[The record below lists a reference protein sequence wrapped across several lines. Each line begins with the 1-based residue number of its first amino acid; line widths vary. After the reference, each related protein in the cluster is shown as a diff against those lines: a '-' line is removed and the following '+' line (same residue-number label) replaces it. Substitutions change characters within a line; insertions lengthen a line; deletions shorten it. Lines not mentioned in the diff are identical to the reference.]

1 MAVDERRRHQMYLAF
16 EELVGGEVASTMM
29 EHLPPAGW
37 ADVATAHDVGR
48 EVALVRAD
56 MSTGFAELR
65 AEMHEMAGSLR
76 AEMHEMGGELRA
88 EIARSSQ
95 RVVMWMVGVTV
106 PAYTALV
113 VALIARG

>member
-1 MAVDERRRHQMYLAF
+1 MYLAF

-29 EHLPPAGW
+29 EHLPPVGW

-88 EIARSSQ
+88 EMHDLRAEIARSSQ